1 MKKKAIEKIPY
12 FGLKKTS
19 RKKDVK
25 YIGVTAVKIV
35 GHEKHLFLEVYRN
48 KKESKEIPMVRIVL
62 TKKDFGTYWPEK
74 EEWTRQK
81 IKPDSC
87 YGRVIWGEEHPT
99 WEQEKKENI
108 LQSTEDLERV
118 KKFCK
123 ATVYN
128 EEHWWEYIYKH
139 EDDIVITAR
148 RNREHKAYMRRQ
160 EALADRMAHTK
171 ELPEKEI
178 LDRADRLYFH
188 GQHYLYYKKHGCWAH
203 IACSKCGGV
212 TDARWKSGI
221 SYESQFQRWT
231 EEPREGNYGTCPMCG
246 ARGKYKCQGKVKGTH
261 DKYIYLFLGQKY
273 KENGMVMRYVE
284 VGKKWMLGFICGD
297 KGPEMYNASEELS
310 GVEIARAYFEP
321 GKKVQIDYH
330 KHDPYM
336 GKDFW
341 DDCNLYGLAN
351 ISISAGQIMS
361 ETYEEMK
368 GTIFQYSAL
377 QEYAK
382 NVREVNPIEYLERY
396 SQTPQIEV
404 LVKLGLTDVVEK
416 LVKCYYGI
424 VADENARRPDQFLGI
439 RKERV
444 KQLIRKKGD
453 THLLGV
459 MQMEKRQG
467 QNWTDEQVEH
477 LAETDLSGT
486 QVEMATR
493 YMTLQKLLN
502 RIEKYSG
509 CEYGTECSSASA
521 RIRHTATTYADYL
534 SMRINLG
541 YDLNNTVYQQPQDLE
556 AEHNKMVME
565 TNKEE
570 MDKHLKEVAE
580 RYPEIRHVYRG
591 LRNKYLYEDDKYI
604 IRPARSAEEIVMEG
618 RLLHHCVGGDT
629 YLNKHNTG
637 KTYILMLRFKA
648 EPDIPYITV
657 EIDAKNPRILQT
669 EGSVS
674 TWPAFKDAFMQAAPA
689 GSTPMTLIF
698 GFSIFARVETPQQS
712 PPPPIGTRIYSTVGS
727 SLTISMAIV
736 PCPVAT
742 ISSLKGWM
750 NV

>member
-25 YIGVTAVKIV
+25 YIGVTEVKII

-48 KKESKEIPMVRIVL
+48 KKESKEMPLVRIVL

-87 YGRVIWGEEHPT
+87 YGRVIWGEGHPT

-108 LQSTEDLERV
+108 LQSTEDLERI

-123 ATVYN
+123 ANVYN

-139 EDDIVITAR
+139 EDDIVITSR

-188 GQHYLYYKKHGCWAH
+188 NQHYLYYKKHGCWAH

-231 EEPREGNYGTCPMCG
+231 EEPREGHYGTCPMCG
-246 ARGKYKCQGKVKGTH
+246 ARGEYKCQGKVKGTR

-284 VGKKWMLGFICGD
+284 VGKKWTLGFICGD

-341 DDCNLYGLAN
+341 DDCNLYGMAN
-351 ISISAGQIMS
+351 IPIDAGLIMS

-382 NVREVNPIEYLERY
+382 NVREVNPIDYLKRY

-404 LVKLGLTDVVEK
+404 LVKMGLTDVVEK

-424 VADENARRPDQFLGI
+424 VDDENARRPDQFLGI

-444 KQLIRKKGD
+444 RQLIRKKGD

-459 MQMEKRQG
+459 MLMEKRQG

-580 RYPEIRHVYRG
+580 RYPEIRHVYRK
-591 LRNKYLYEDDKYI
+591 LRNKYLYEDDRYI

-618 RLLHHCVGGDT
+618 RLLHHCVGGNT
-629 YLNKHNTG
+629 YLDKHNTG
-637 KTYILMLRFKA
+637 KTYILMLRFKE
-648 EPDIPYITV
+648 EPDVPYITV
-657 EIDAKNPRILQT
+657 EIDAKNPRILQWYGDKDKKPDEKNMQSWLNTWLMKLKTGTLT
-669 EGSVS
+669 E
-674 TWPAFKDAFMQAAPA
+674 TIQTAAIA
-689 GSTPMTLIF
+689 
-698 GFSIFARVETPQQS
+698 
-712 PPPPIGTRIYSTVGS
+712 
-727 SLTISMAIV
+727 
-736 PCPVAT
+736 
-742 ISSLKGWM
+742 
-750 NV
+750 

>member
-108 LQSTEDLERV
+108 LQSTEDLERI

-123 ATVYN
+123 ANVYN

-148 RNREHKAYMRRQ
+148 RNREHKVYMRRQ

-188 GQHYLYYKKHGCWAH
+188 NQHYLYYKKHGCWAH

-231 EEPREGNYGTCPMCG
+231 EEPREGHYGTCPMCG
-246 ARGKYKCQGKVKGTH
+246 ARGEYKCQGKVKGTC

-284 VGKKWMLGFICGD
+284 VGKKWTLGFICGD

-341 DDCNLYGLAN
+341 DDCNLYGMAN
-351 ISISAGQIMS
+351 IPISAGLIMS

-382 NVREVNPIEYLERY
+382 NVREVNPIDYLERY

-404 LVKLGLTDVVEK
+404 LVKMGLTDVVEK

-424 VADENARRPDQFLGI
+424 VTDKNARRPDQFLGI

-453 THLLGV
+453 AHLLGV

-477 LAETDLSGT
+477 LAETNLSGT
-486 QVEMATR
+486 QVETATK

-502 RIEKYSG
+502 RIEKYAG
-509 CEYGTECSSASA
+509 CKYGTECSSALA

-618 RLLHHCVGGDT
+618 RLLHHCVGGNT
-629 YLNKHNTG
+629 YLAKHNTG
-637 KTYILMLRFKA
+637 KTYILMLRFKE
-648 EPDIPYITV
+648 EPDVPYITV
-657 EIDAKNPRILQT
+657 EIDAKNPRILQWYGDKDKKPDEKNMQSWLNTWLMKLKTGTLT
-669 EGSVS
+669 E
-674 TWPAFKDAFMQAAPA
+674 TIQTAAIA
-689 GSTPMTLIF
+689 
-698 GFSIFARVETPQQS
+698 
-712 PPPPIGTRIYSTVGS
+712 
-727 SLTISMAIV
+727 
-736 PCPVAT
+736 
-742 ISSLKGWM
+742 
-750 NV
+750 

>member
-1 MKKKAIEKIPY
+1 MKKKTIEKIPY
-12 FGLKKTS
+12 FWLKKTS

-48 KKESKEIPMVRIVL
+48 KKESKEMPMVRIVL

-81 IKPDSC
+81 IKPDSY

-108 LQSTEDLERV
+108 LQSTEDLERI

-123 ATVYN
+123 ANVYD
-128 EEHWWEYIYKH
+128 EERWWEYIYKH
-139 EDDIVITAR
+139 EDDIVTTAR

-160 EALADRMAHTK
+160 EALEDRMAHTK

-188 GQHYLYYKKHGCWAH
+188 NQHYLYYKKHGYWAH

-231 EEPREGNYGTCPMCG
+231 EEPREGHYGTCPMCG
-246 ARGKYKCQGKVKGTH
+246 ARGEYKCQGKVKGTC

-284 VGKKWMLGFICGD
+284 VGKKWTLGFICGD

-330 KHDPYM
+330 KHNPYM

-341 DDCNLYGLAN
+341 ADCNLYGMAN
-351 ISISAGQIMS
+351 IPISAGLIMS

-368 GTIFQYSAL
+368 GTMFQYSAL
-377 QEYAK
+377 REYAK
-382 NVREVNPIEYLERY
+382 NVREVNPIDYLECYNR
-396 SQTPQIEV
+396 TPQIEI
-404 LVKLGLTDVVEK
+404 LVKLGMTDIVEK

-444 KQLIRKKGD
+444 QQLIKKKGD
-453 THLLGV
+453 THLLEV
-459 MQMEKRQG
+459 MQMERRQG
-467 QNWTDEQVEH
+467 KNWTDTQIEH
-477 LAETDLSGT
+477 LAETGLSGA
-486 QVEMATR
+486 QVAMATR

-502 RIEKYSG
+502 RIEKYAG
-509 CEYGTECSSASA
+509 CEYGTGCYSASE
-521 RIRHTATTYADYL
+521 RIRHTAITYADYL
-534 SMRINLG
+534 SMRVNAG
-541 YDLNNTVYQQPQDLE
+541 YDLSNSVYQQPRDLE
-556 AEHNKMVME
+556 AAHNKLVMKS
-565 TNKEE
+565 NKAK
-570 MDKHLKEVAE
+570 MDRHLEEVAE
-580 RYPEIRHVYRG
+580 RYPEIRKSYKK
-591 LRNKYLYEDDKYI
+591 LRNKYYYEDDRYI

-618 RLLHHCVGGDT
+618 RLLHHCVGGNA
-629 YLNKHNTG
+629 YLGKHNTG
-637 KTYILMLRFKA
+637 QTYILMLRFRE
-648 EPDIPYITV
+648 EPDVPYITV
-657 EIDAKNPRILQT
+657 EIDAKNPTILQWYGDKDRKPDR
-669 EGSVS
+669 ENMRKWLN
-674 TWPAFKDAFMQAAPA
+674 TWLKKLKTGTLSEMIRPA
-689 GSTPMTLIF
+689 
-698 GFSIFARVETPQQS
+698 
-712 PPPPIGTRIYSTVGS
+712 
-727 SLTISMAIV
+727 AI
-736 PCPVAT
+736 A
-742 ISSLKGWM
+742 
-750 NV
+750 

>member
-1 MKKKAIEKIPY
+1 MKKKTIEKIPY
-12 FGLKKTS
+12 FWLKKTS

-48 KKESKEIPMVRIVL
+48 KKESKEMPMVRIVL

-81 IKPDSC
+81 IKPDSY

-108 LQSTEDLERV
+108 LQSTEDLERI

-123 ATVYN
+123 ANVYD
-128 EEHWWEYIYKH
+128 EERWWEYIYKH
-139 EDDIVITAR
+139 EDDIVTTAR

-160 EALADRMAHTK
+160 EALEDRMAHTK

-188 GQHYLYYKKHGCWAH
+188 NQHYLYYKKHGYWAH

-231 EEPREGNYGTCPMCG
+231 EEPREGHYGTCPMCG
-246 ARGKYKCQGKVKGTH
+246 ARGEYKCQGKVKGTC

-284 VGKKWMLGFICGD
+284 VGKKWTLGFICGD

-330 KHDPYM
+330 KHNPYM

-341 DDCNLYGLAN
+341 ADCNLYGMAN
-351 ISISAGQIMS
+351 IPISAGLIMS

-368 GTIFQYSAL
+368 GTMFQYSAL
-377 QEYAK
+377 REYAK
-382 NVREVNPIEYLERY
+382 NVREVNPIDYLECYNR
-396 SQTPQIEV
+396 TPQIEI
-404 LVKLGLTDVVEK
+404 LVKLGMTDIVEK

-444 KQLIRKKGD
+444 QQLIKKKGD
-453 THLLGV
+453 THLLEV
-459 MQMEKRQG
+459 MQMERRQG
-467 QNWTDEQVEH
+467 KNWTDTQIEH
-477 LAETDLSGT
+477 LAETGLSGT
-486 QVEMATR
+486 QVAMATR

-502 RIEKYSG
+502 RIEKYAG
-509 CEYGTECSSASA
+509 CEYGTGCYSASE
-521 RIRHTATTYADYL
+521 RIRHTAITYADYL
-534 SMRINLG
+534 SMRVNAG
-541 YDLNNTVYQQPQDLE
+541 YDLSNSVYQQPRDLE
-556 AEHNKMVME
+556 AAHNKLVME
-565 TNKEE
+565 SNKAK
-570 MDKHLKEVAE
+570 MDRHLEEVAE
-580 RYPEIRHVYRG
+580 RYPEIRKSYKK
-591 LRNKYLYEDDKYI
+591 LRNKYYYEDDRYI

-618 RLLHHCVGGDT
+618 RLLHHCVGGNA
-629 YLNKHNTG
+629 YLGKHNTG
-637 KTYILMLRFKA
+637 QTYILMLRFRE
-648 EPDIPYITV
+648 EPDVPYITV
-657 EIDAKNPRILQT
+657 EIDAKNPTILQWYGDKDRKPDR
-669 EGSVS
+669 ENMRKWLN
-674 TWPAFKDAFMQAAPA
+674 TWLKKLKTGTLSEMIRPA
-689 GSTPMTLIF
+689 
-698 GFSIFARVETPQQS
+698 
-712 PPPPIGTRIYSTVGS
+712 
-727 SLTISMAIV
+727 AI
-736 PCPVAT
+736 A
-742 ISSLKGWM
+742 
-750 NV
+750 

>member
-12 FGLKKTS
+12 FGLKETS
-19 RKKDVK
+19 RKKAVK
-25 YIGVTAVKIV
+25 YIGVTAVEIV
-35 GHEKHLFLEVYRN
+35 GHERHLFLEVYRN
-48 KKESKEIPMVRIVL
+48 KKGAKETPLVRIVL

-81 IKPDSC
+81 IKTDSC
-87 YGRVIWGEEHPT
+87 YGRVIWGEKHPT

-108 LQSTEDLERV
+108 LQSTEDLERI

-123 ATVYN
+123 ATVYD
-128 EEHWWEYIYKH
+128 EGCWWEYIYNH
-139 EDDIVITAR
+139 EDDIVTTAR

-160 EALADRMAHTK
+160 EALADRMTNTR
-171 ELPEKEI
+171 ELPKKEI

-188 GQHYLYYKKHGCWAH
+188 GQHYLYYKKHGCWVH

-221 SYESQFQRWT
+221 SYESQIQRWT

-246 ARGKYKCQGKVKGTH
+246 ARGEYKCQGKVKGTH
-261 DKYIYLFLGQKY
+261 SKHIYLFLGQKY
-273 KENGMVMRYVE
+273 KENGMVIRYME
-284 VGKKWMLGFICGD
+284 VGKKWTLGFISGN
-297 KGPEMYNASEELS
+297 KGSEMYNACEELY

-321 GKKVQIDYH
+321 GKKIQIDYH

-341 DDCNLYGLAN
+341 DDCNLYGMAN
-351 ISISAGQIMS
+351 ISISAGLIMP

-368 GTIFQYSAL
+368 GTMFRYSAL

-382 NVREVNPIEYLERY
+382 NMGKINPIDYLKRY
-396 SQTPQIEV
+396 SQMPQIEV
-404 LVKLGLTDVVEK
+404 LVKMGLTDVVEK

-453 THLLGV
+453 TKLLGV

-477 LAETDLSGT
+477 LAETNLSGT

-502 RIEKYSG
+502 RIEKYAG
-509 CEYGTECSSASA
+509 CEYGAECSSASA
-521 RIRHTATTYADYL
+521 RIRNTATTYADYL

-541 YDLNNTVYQQPQDLE
+541 YDISNTVYQQPQDLE
-556 AEHNKMVME
+556 AAHNKMVME

-580 RYPEIRHVYRG
+580 RYPEIRHVYRR
-591 LRNKYLYEDDKYI
+591 LRNKYLYEDGRYI

-618 RLLHHCVGGDT
+618 RLLHHCVGGNT
-629 YLNKHNTG
+629 YLDKHNTG
-637 KTYILMLRFKA
+637 KTYILMLRFKE
-648 EPDIPYITV
+648 EPDVPYITV
-657 EIDAKNPRILQT
+657 EIDAKNPRILQWHGNKNKKPDENNVRTWLDTWLMKLKTGTLT
-669 EGSVS
+669 E
-674 TWPAFKDAFMQAAPA
+674 TIQTAAIA
-689 GSTPMTLIF
+689 
-698 GFSIFARVETPQQS
+698 
-712 PPPPIGTRIYSTVGS
+712 
-727 SLTISMAIV
+727 
-736 PCPVAT
+736 
-742 ISSLKGWM
+742 
-750 NV
+750 

>member
-12 FGLKKTS
+12 FGLRKTS

-25 YIGVTAVKIV
+25 YIGVTEVKIV

-48 KKESKEIPMVRIVL
+48 KKESKEMPMVRIVL

-108 LQSTEDLERV
+108 LQSTEDLERI

-123 ATVYN
+123 ANVYN
-128 EEHWWEYIYKH
+128 EECWWEYIYKH
-139 EDDIVITAR
+139 EDDIVTTAR

-188 GQHYLYYKKHGCWAH
+188 NQHYLYYKKHGCWAH

-212 TDARWKSGI
+212 TDARWKRGI

-231 EEPREGNYGTCPMCG
+231 EEPREGHYGTCPMCG
-246 ARGKYKCQGKVKGTH
+246 ARGEYKCQGKVKGTRG
-261 DKYIYLFLGQKY
+261 KYIHLFLGQKY

-284 VGKKWMLGFICGD
+284 VGKKWTLGFICGD

-310 GVEIARAYFEP
+310 GVEIVRAYFEP

-330 KHDPYM
+330 KHDPYT

-341 DDCNLYGLAN
+341 DDCNLYGMAN
-351 ISISAGQIMS
+351 IAIGAGLIMS

-382 NVREVNPIEYLERY
+382 NVREVNPIDYLERY

-404 LVKLGLTDVVEK
+404 LVKMGLTDVVEK

-424 VADENARRPDQFLGI
+424 VDDENARRPDQFLGI

-453 THLLGV
+453 THLLRV

-477 LAETDLSGT
+477 LAETNLSGI

-509 CEYGTECSSASA
+509 CEYGTECGSASA

-618 RLLHHCVGGDT
+618 RLLHHCVGGNT
-629 YLNKHNTG
+629 YLDKHNTG
-637 KTYILMLRFKA
+637 KTYILMLRFKE

-657 EIDAKNPRILQT
+657 EIDAKNPRIVQWYGDKDKKPDEKNMQSWLDTWLMKLKTGTLMETIQT
-669 EGSVS
+669 
-674 TWPAFKDAFMQAAPA
+674 AAIA
-689 GSTPMTLIF
+689 
-698 GFSIFARVETPQQS
+698 
-712 PPPPIGTRIYSTVGS
+712 
-727 SLTISMAIV
+727 
-736 PCPVAT
+736 
-742 ISSLKGWM
+742 
-750 NV
+750 

>member
-108 LQSTEDLERV
+108 LQSTEDLERI

-123 ATVYN
+123 ANVYN

-160 EALADRMAHTK
+160 EALADRMAHTR

-351 ISISAGQIMS
+351 ISISAGQIMA

-368 GTIFQYSAL
+368 GTMFRYSAL

-424 VADENARRPDQFLGI
+424 VADKNARRPDQFLGI

-453 THLLGV
+453 THLLRV

-486 QVEMATR
+486 QVETATR

-509 CEYGTECSSASA
+509 CEYGTECGSASA

-618 RLLHHCVGGDT
+618 RLLHHCVGGNT
-629 YLNKHNTG
+629 YLAKHNTG

-657 EIDAKNPRILQT
+657 EIDAKNPRILQWYGDKDKKPDEKNMQSWLNTWLMKLKTGTLT
-669 EGSVS
+669 E
-674 TWPAFKDAFMQAAPA
+674 TIQTAAIA
-689 GSTPMTLIF
+689 
-698 GFSIFARVETPQQS
+698 
-712 PPPPIGTRIYSTVGS
+712 
-727 SLTISMAIV
+727 
-736 PCPVAT
+736 
-742 ISSLKGWM
+742 
-750 NV
+750 

>member
-87 YGRVIWGEEHPT
+87 YGRAIWGEEHPT

-108 LQSTEDLERV
+108 LQSTEDLERI

-123 ATVYN
+123 ANVYN

-148 RNREHKAYMRRQ
+148 RNREHKVYMRRQ

-188 GQHYLYYKKHGCWAH
+188 NQHYLYYKKHGCWAH

-231 EEPREGNYGTCPMCG
+231 EEPREGHYGTCPMCG
-246 ARGKYKCQGKVKGTH
+246 ARGEYKCQGKVKGTC

-273 KENGMVMRYVE
+273 KENGMVMRYVK
-284 VGKKWMLGFICGD
+284 VGKKWTLGFICGD

-341 DDCNLYGLAN
+341 DDCNLYGMAN
-351 ISISAGQIMS
+351 IPIGAGLIMS

-382 NVREVNPIEYLERY
+382 SVREVNPIDYLERY

-404 LVKLGLTDVVEK
+404 LVKMGLTDVVEK

-424 VADENARRPDQFLGI
+424 VADENARRLDQFLGI

-453 THLLGV
+453 THLLRV

-467 QNWTDEQVEH
+467 QNWTDKQVEH
-477 LAETDLSGT
+477 LAETNLSGT
-486 QVEMATR
+486 QVEMATK

-509 CEYGTECSSASA
+509 CEYGTECSSALA

-541 YDLNNTVYQQPQDLE
+541 YDLNNTVYQQPHDLE

-570 MDKHLKEVAE
+570 MDKHLKWVAE

-618 RLLHHCVGGDT
+618 RLLHHCVGGNM
-629 YLNKHNTG
+629 YLGRHNKG
-637 KTYILMLRFKA
+637 ETYILMLRFKA

-657 EIDAKNPRILQT
+657 EIDAKNPKILQWYGDKDKKPDEKNMQSWLNNWLMKLKTGTLT
-669 EGSVS
+669 E
-674 TWPAFKDAFMQAAPA
+674 TIQTAAIA
-689 GSTPMTLIF
+689 
-698 GFSIFARVETPQQS
+698 
-712 PPPPIGTRIYSTVGS
+712 
-727 SLTISMAIV
+727 
-736 PCPVAT
+736 
-742 ISSLKGWM
+742 
-750 NV
+750 

>member
-1 MKKKAIEKIPY
+1 MKKKAIEKILY

-25 YIGVTAVKIV
+25 YIGVTEVKII

-48 KKESKEIPMVRIVL
+48 KKESKEMPLVRIVL

-87 YGRVIWGEEHPT
+87 YGRVIWGEGHPT

-108 LQSTEDLERV
+108 LQSTEDLERI

-123 ATVYN
+123 ANVYN
-128 EEHWWEYIYKH
+128 EEHWWEYIYKQ
-139 EDDIVITAR
+139 EDDIVTTAR
-148 RNREHKAYMRRQ
+148 RNRKHKAYMRRQ

-188 GQHYLYYKKHGCWAH
+188 NQHYLYYKKHGCRAH

-231 EEPREGNYGTCPMCG
+231 EELREGHYGTCPMCG
-246 ARGKYKCQGKVKGTH
+246 ARGEYKCQGKVKGTH

-273 KENGMVMRYVE
+273 KENGMVMRYVK
-284 VGKKWMLGFICGD
+284 VGKKWTLGFICGD

-341 DDCNLYGLAN
+341 DDCNLYGMAN
-351 ISISAGQIMS
+351 IPISAGLIMS

-382 NVREVNPIEYLERY
+382 NVREVNPIDYLKRY

-404 LVKLGLTDVVEK
+404 LVKMGLTDVVEK

-424 VADENARRPDQFLGI
+424 IADENARRPDQFLGI

-444 KQLIRKKGD
+444 KQLIRKHGD
-453 THLLGV
+453 IELLET
-459 MQMEKRQG
+459 MQMEKRQN
-467 QNWTDEQVEH
+467 QRWTDEQVEH
-477 LAETDLSGT
+477 LAETGLKGD
-486 QVEMATR
+486 QVELALK
-493 YMTLQKLLN
+493 YMTMQKLLN
-502 RIEKYSG
+502 RIERYAG
-509 CEYGTECSSASA
+509 CEYGSDCSRALA
-521 RIRHTATTYADYL
+521 QIRHTATTYADYL
-534 SMRINLG
+534 HMRESLG
-541 YDLNNTVYQQPQDLE
+541 YDLNNTVYQNPQNL
-556 AEHNKMVME
+556 AEEHMKMVMQAD
-565 TNKEE
+565 KEKE
-570 MDKHLKEVAE
+570 DKHLREVAE
-580 RYPEIRHVYRG
+580 KYPNIRHDYKK
-591 LRNKYLYEDDKYI
+591 LRKKYFYEDDAYI

-618 RLLHHCVGGDT
+618 RTLHHCVGGAG

-637 KTYILMLRFKA
+637 QTYILMLRFKDA
-648 EPDIPYITV
+648 PDIPYITV
-657 EIDAKNPRILQT
+657 EIDTKITRIIQWYGDKDSKPDQKNIQRWLDMWLRKLQT
-669 EGSVS
+669 GTLTEQIQ
-674 TWPAFKDAFMQAAPA
+674 TAAIA
-689 GSTPMTLIF
+689 
-698 GFSIFARVETPQQS
+698 
-712 PPPPIGTRIYSTVGS
+712 
-727 SLTISMAIV
+727 
-736 PCPVAT
+736 
-742 ISSLKGWM
+742 
-750 NV
+750 

>member
-48 KKESKEIPMVRIVL
+48 KKESKEMPMVRIVL

-99 WEQEKKENI
+99 WKQEKKENI
-108 LQSTEDLERV
+108 LQSTEDLERI

-123 ATVYN
+123 ANVYD
-128 EEHWWEYIYKH
+128 EERWWEYIYKH
-139 EDDIVITAR
+139 EDDIVTTAR

-160 EALADRMAHTK
+160 EALADRMVHTK

-188 GQHYLYYKKHGCWAH
+188 NQHYLYYKKHGYWAH

-231 EEPREGNYGTCPMCG
+231 EEPREGHYGTCPMCG
-246 ARGKYKCQGKVKGTH
+246 ARGEYKCQGKVKDTC

-284 VGKKWMLGFICGD
+284 VGKKWTLGFICGD

-330 KHDPYM
+330 KHSYM

-341 DDCNLYGLAN
+341 DDCNLYGMAN
-351 ISISAGQIMS
+351 IPIRAGLIMS

-368 GTIFQYSAL
+368 GTIFQYSEL

-382 NVREVNPIEYLERY
+382 NVREVNPIDYLECYNR
-396 SQTPQIEV
+396 TPQIEI
-404 LVKLGLTDVVEK
+404 LVKLGMTDIVEK

-444 KQLIRKKGD
+444 QQLIKKKGD
-453 THLLGV
+453 THLLEV
-459 MQMEKRQG
+459 MQMERRQG
-467 QNWTDEQVEH
+467 KNWTDTQIEH
-477 LAETDLSGT
+477 LAETGLSGA
-486 QVEMATR
+486 QVAMATR

-502 RIEKYSG
+502 RIEKYAG
-509 CEYGTECSSASA
+509 CEYGTGCYSASE
-521 RIRHTATTYADYL
+521 RIRHTAITYADYL
-534 SMRINLG
+534 SMRVNAG
-541 YDLNNTVYQQPQDLE
+541 YDLSNSVYQQPRDLE
-556 AEHNKMVME
+556 AAHNKLVME
-565 TNKEE
+565 SNKAK
-570 MDKHLKEVAE
+570 MDRHLEEVAE
-580 RYPEIRHVYRG
+580 RYPEIRKSYKK
-591 LRNKYLYEDDKYI
+591 LRNKYYYEDDRYI

-618 RLLHHCVGGDT
+618 RLLHHCVGGNT
-629 YLNKHNTG
+629 YLGKHNTG
-637 KTYILMLRFKA
+637 QTYILMLRFRE
-648 EPDIPYITV
+648 EPDVPYITV
-657 EIDAKNPRILQT
+657 EIDAKNPKILQWYGDKDRKPDKENMRKWLNIWLKKLKT
-669 EGSVS
+669 GTLSEMIR
-674 TWPAFKDAFMQAAPA
+674 PA
-689 GSTPMTLIF
+689 
-698 GFSIFARVETPQQS
+698 
-712 PPPPIGTRIYSTVGS
+712 
-727 SLTISMAIV
+727 AI
-736 PCPVAT
+736 A
-742 ISSLKGWM
+742 
-750 NV
+750 

>member
-108 LQSTEDLERV
+108 LQSTEDLERI

-123 ATVYN
+123 ANVYN

-148 RNREHKAYMRRQ
+148 RNREHKVYMRRQ

-188 GQHYLYYKKHGCWAH
+188 NQHYLYYKKHGCWAH

-231 EEPREGNYGTCPMCG
+231 EEPREGHYGTCPMCG
-246 ARGKYKCQGKVKGTH
+246 ARGEYKCQGKVKGTC

-273 KENGMVMRYVE
+273 KEKGMVMRYVE
-284 VGKKWMLGFICGD
+284 VGKKWTLGFICGD

-321 GKKVQIDYH
+321 GEKVQIDYH

-341 DDCNLYGLAN
+341 DDCNLYGMAN
-351 ISISAGQIMS
+351 IPISAGLIMS

-382 NVREVNPIEYLERY
+382 NVREVNPIDYLERY

-404 LVKLGLTDVVEK
+404 LVKMGLTDVVEK

-486 QVEMATR
+486 QVETATK

-502 RIEKYSG
+502 RIEKYAG
-509 CEYGTECSSASA
+509 CKYGTECSSALA

-604 IRPARSAEEIVMEG
+604 IRPVRSAEEIVMEG

-629 YLNKHNTG
+629 YLGRHNTG

-657 EIDAKNPRILQT
+657 EIDAKNPRILQWYGDKDKKPDEKNMQSWLNTWLMKLKTGTLT
-669 EGSVS
+669 E
-674 TWPAFKDAFMQAAPA
+674 TIQTAAIA
-689 GSTPMTLIF
+689 
-698 GFSIFARVETPQQS
+698 
-712 PPPPIGTRIYSTVGS
+712 
-727 SLTISMAIV
+727 
-736 PCPVAT
+736 
-742 ISSLKGWM
+742 
-750 NV
+750 

>member
-12 FGLKKTS
+12 FGLKETS
-19 RKKDVK
+19 RKKAVK

-35 GHEKHLFLEVYRN
+35 GHERHLFLEVYRN
-48 KKESKEIPMVRIVL
+48 KKGAKETPLVRIVL

-81 IKPDSC
+81 IKTDSC
-87 YGRVIWGEEHPT
+87 YGRVIWGEKHPT

-108 LQSTEDLERV
+108 LQSTEDLERI

-123 ATVYN
+123 ATVYD
-128 EEHWWEYIYKH
+128 EGCWWEYIYDH
-139 EDDIVITAR
+139 ENDIVTTVR
-148 RNREHKAYMRRQ
+148 RNREHKAYMRRK
-160 EALADRMAHTK
+160 EALADRMANTG
-171 ELPEKEI
+171 ELPKKEI
-178 LDRADRLYFH
+178 MDRADRLYFH

-221 SYESQFQRWT
+221 SYESQLQRWT

-246 ARGKYKCQGKVKGTH
+246 ARGEYKCQGKVKGTH
-261 DKYIYLFLGQKY
+261 SKHIYLFLGQKY

-284 VGKKWMLGFICGD
+284 VGKKWTLGFISGN
-297 KGPEMYNASEELS
+297 KGPEMYNACEELS

-321 GKKVQIDYH
+321 GKKIQIDYH

-341 DDCNLYGLAN
+341 DDCNLYGMAN
-351 ISISAGQIMS
+351 ISISAGLIMP

-368 GTIFQYSAL
+368 GTMFRYSAL

-382 NVREVNPIEYLERY
+382 NMGKINPIDYLKRY
-396 SQTPQIEV
+396 SQMPQIEV
-404 LVKLGLTDVVEK
+404 LVKMGLTDVVEK

-453 THLLGV
+453 TKLLGV

-477 LAETDLSGT
+477 LAETNLSGT

-502 RIEKYSG
+502 RIEKYAG
-509 CEYGTECSSASA
+509 CEYGAECSSASA
-521 RIRHTATTYADYL
+521 RIRNTATTYADYL

-541 YDLNNTVYQQPQDLE
+541 YDISNTVYQQPQDLE
-556 AEHNKMVME
+556 AAHNKMVME

-580 RYPEIRHVYRG
+580 RYPEIRHVYRR
-591 LRNKYLYEDDKYI
+591 LRNTYLYEDGRYI

-618 RLLHHCVGGDT
+618 RLLHHCVGGNT
-629 YLNKHNTG
+629 YLDKHNTG
-637 KTYILMLRFKA
+637 KTYILMLRFKE
-648 EPDIPYITV
+648 EPDVPYITV
-657 EIDAKNPRILQT
+657 EIDAKNPRILQWHGDKNKKPDENNVRTWLDTWLMKLKTGTLT
-669 EGSVS
+669 E
-674 TWPAFKDAFMQAAPA
+674 TIQTAAIA
-689 GSTPMTLIF
+689 
-698 GFSIFARVETPQQS
+698 
-712 PPPPIGTRIYSTVGS
+712 
-727 SLTISMAIV
+727 
-736 PCPVAT
+736 
-742 ISSLKGWM
+742 
-750 NV
+750 

>member
-108 LQSTEDLERV
+108 LQSTEDLERI

-123 ATVYN
+123 ANVYDK
-128 EEHWWEYIYKH
+128 ERWWEYIYEH

-148 RNREHKAYMRRQ
+148 RNRKHKAYMRRQ

-188 GQHYLYYKKHGCWAH
+188 NQHYLYYKKHGCWAH

-221 SYESQFQRWT
+221 SYESQFQSWT
-231 EEPREGNYGTCPMCG
+231 EEPREGHYGTCPMCG
-246 ARGKYKCQGKVKGTH
+246 ARGEYKCQGKVKGTH
-261 DKYIYLFLGQKY
+261 GKYIYLFLGQKY

-284 VGKKWMLGFICGD
+284 VGKKWTLGFICGD
-297 KGPEMYNASEELS
+297 KGPEMYNASEELF

-341 DDCNLYGLAN
+341 DDCNLYGMAY
-351 ISISAGQIMS
+351 IPISAGLIMS

-382 NVREVNPIEYLERY
+382 SVREVNPIDYLERY

-404 LVKLGLTDVVEK
+404 LVKMGLTDVVEK

-444 KQLIRKKGD
+444 KQLIRKQGD
-453 THLLGV
+453 IELLET
-459 MQMEKRQG
+459 MQMEKRQN
-467 QNWTDEQVEH
+467 QRWTDEQVEH
-477 LAETDLSGT
+477 LTETGLRGD
-486 QVEMATR
+486 QVELALK
-493 YMTLQKLLN
+493 YMTMQKLLN
-502 RIEKYSG
+502 RIEKYAG
-509 CEYGTECSSASA
+509 CEYGSDCSRALA
-521 RIRHTATTYADYL
+521 QIRHTATTYADYL
-534 SMRINLG
+534 HMRESLG
-541 YDLNNTVYQQPQDLE
+541 YDLNNTVYQHPQNL
-556 AEHNKMVME
+556 AEEHMKMLMQAD
-565 TNKEE
+565 KEKE
-570 MDKHLKEVAE
+570 DKHLGEVAE
-580 RYPEIRHVYRG
+580 KYPNIRHDYKK
-591 LRNKYLYEDDKYI
+591 LRKKYFYEDDRYI

-618 RLLHHCVGGDT
+618 RLLHHCVGGNT
-629 YLNKHNTG
+629 YLAKHNTG
-637 KTYILMLRFKA
+637 KTYILMLRFKE
-648 EPDIPYITV
+648 EPDVPYITV
-657 EIDAKNPRILQT
+657 EIDAKNPRILQWYGDKDKKPDEKNMQSWLNTWLMKLKTGTLT
-669 EGSVS
+669 E
-674 TWPAFKDAFMQAAPA
+674 TIQTAAIA
-689 GSTPMTLIF
+689 
-698 GFSIFARVETPQQS
+698 
-712 PPPPIGTRIYSTVGS
+712 
-727 SLTISMAIV
+727 
-736 PCPVAT
+736 
-742 ISSLKGWM
+742 
-750 NV
+750 

>member
-1 MKKKAIEKIPY
+1 M
-12 FGLKKTS
+12 
-19 RKKDVK
+19 K

-48 KKESKEIPMVRIVL
+48 KKKLKDTPVVRIVT
-62 TKKDFGTYWPEK
+62 TKKDFGTYYPEK
-74 EEWTRQK
+74 DTWTREK
-81 IKPDSC
+81 IEAEGGW
-87 YGRVIWGEEHPT
+87 GRLIWQQNGDASG
-99 WEQEKKENI
+99 WQQIEKESL
-108 LQSTEDLERV
+108 LQSAEDLERL

-123 ATVYN
+123 GNVWN
-128 EEHWWEYIYKH
+128 ENRWWEYIYNLQ
-139 EDDIVITAR
+139 DDIVTTAR

-188 GQHYLYYKKHGCWAH
+188 NQHYLYYKKHGCWAH

-231 EEPREGNYGTCPMCG
+231 EEPREGHYGTCPMCG
-246 ARGKYKCQGKVKGTH
+246 ARGEYKCQGKVKGTC
-261 DKYIYLFLGQKY
+261 DKYIHLFLGQKY

-284 VGKKWMLGFICGD
+284 VGKKWTLGFICGD
-297 KGPEMYNASEELS
+297 KGTEMYNASEELS

-341 DDCNLYGLAN
+341 DDCNLYGMAN
-351 ISISAGQIMS
+351 IPISAGLIMS

-382 NVREVNPIEYLERY
+382 NVREVNPIDYLERY

-404 LVKLGLTDVVEK
+404 LVKMGLTDVVEK

-486 QVEMATR
+486 QVETATR

-502 RIEKYSG
+502 RIEKYAG
-509 CEYGTECSSASA
+509 CKYGTECSSALA

-580 RYPEIRHVYRG
+580 RYPEIRHVT
-591 LRNKYLYEDDKYI
+591 ED
-604 IRPARSAEEIVMEG
+604 SEI
-618 RLLHHCVGGDT
+618 
-629 YLNKHNTG
+629 N
-637 KTYILMLRFKA
+637 I
-648 EPDIPYITV
+648 
-657 EIDAKNPRILQT
+657 
-669 EGSVS
+669 S
-674 TWPAFKDAFMQAAPA
+674 TKM
-689 GSTPMTLIF
+689 IN
-698 GFSIFARVETPQQS
+698 
-712 PPPPIGTRIYSTVGS
+712 
-727 SLTISMAIV
+727 
-736 PCPVAT
+736 
-742 ISSLKGWM
+742 ISSDRPDRQRKLSWRGVCSIIAWEETHIWPSTTLERRTY
-750 NV
+750 

>member
-1 MKKKAIEKIPY
+1 MKKKTIEKIPY
-12 FGLKKTS
+12 FWLKKTS

-48 KKESKEIPMVRIVL
+48 KKESKEMPMVRIVL

-81 IKPDSC
+81 IKPDSY

-108 LQSTEDLERV
+108 LQSTEDLERI

-123 ATVYN
+123 ANVYD
-128 EEHWWEYIYKH
+128 EERWWEYIYKH
-139 EDDIVITAR
+139 EDDIVTTAR

-160 EALADRMAHTK
+160 EALEDRMAHTK

-178 LDRADRLYFH
+178 LDRADSLCFH
-188 GQHYLYYKKHGCWAH
+188 NQHYLYYKKHGCWAQ

-231 EEPREGNYGTCPMCG
+231 EEPREGHYGTCPMCG
-246 ARGKYKCQGKVKGTH
+246 ARGEYKCQGKVKGTR

-284 VGKKWMLGFICGD
+284 VGKKWTLGFICGD

-330 KHDPYM
+330 KHNPYM

-341 DDCNLYGLAN
+341 DDCNLYGMAN
-351 ISISAGQIMS
+351 IPISAGLIMS

-382 NVREVNPIEYLERY
+382 NVREVNPIDYLECYNR
-396 SQTPQIEV
+396 TPQIEI
-404 LVKLGLTDVVEK
+404 LVKLGMTDIVEK

-444 KQLIRKKGD
+444 QQLIKKKGD
-453 THLLGV
+453 THLLEV

-467 QNWTDEQVEH
+467 KNWTDTQIEH
-477 LAETDLSGT
+477 LAETGLSGA
-486 QVEMATR
+486 QVAMATR

-502 RIEKYSG
+502 RIEKYAG
-509 CEYGTECSSASA
+509 CEYGTGCYSASE
-521 RIRHTATTYADYL
+521 RIRHTAITYADYL
-534 SMRINLG
+534 SMRVNAG
-541 YDLNNTVYQQPQDLE
+541 YDLSNSVYQQPRDLE
-556 AEHNKMVME
+556 AAHNKLVME
-565 TNKEE
+565 SNKAK
-570 MDKHLKEVAE
+570 MDRHLEEVAE
-580 RYPEIRHVYRG
+580 CYPEIRKSYKK
-591 LRNKYLYEDDKYI
+591 LRNKYYYEDDRYI

-618 RLLHHCVGGDT
+618 RLLHHCVGGNA
-629 YLNKHNTG
+629 YLEKHNTG
-637 KTYILMLRFKA
+637 QTYILMLRFRE
-648 EPDIPYITV
+648 EPDVPYITV
-657 EIDAKNPRILQT
+657 EIDAKNPTILQWYGDKDRKPDR
-669 EGSVS
+669 ENMRKWLN
-674 TWPAFKDAFMQAAPA
+674 TWLKKLKTGTLSEMIRPA
-689 GSTPMTLIF
+689 
-698 GFSIFARVETPQQS
+698 
-712 PPPPIGTRIYSTVGS
+712 
-727 SLTISMAIV
+727 AI
-736 PCPVAT
+736 A
-742 ISSLKGWM
+742 
-750 NV
+750 